1 MFTDVI
7 LMWKEK
13 TNDRLEK
20 RYYIVLRLL
29 IFIVIIWNIHIL
41 VLATRIEQKD
51 NEIWQQRV
59 EIEDLKEQI
68 DRERIN
74 K

>member
-1 MFTDVI
+1 MID
-7 LMWKEK
+7 WK
-13 TNDRLEK
+13 R
-20 RYYIVLRLL
+20 RYYIILRLL

-51 NEIWQQRV
+51 DEIWQQKI
-59 EIEDLKEQI
+59 EIEDLKEQL

>member
-1 MFTDVI
+1 MKD
-7 LMWKEK
+7 WKRK
-13 TNDRLEK
+13 
-20 RYYIVLRLL
+20 YYIVLVLL
-29 IFIVIIWNIHIL
+29 KFIVIIWNIQIL
-41 VLATRIEQKD
+41 VLAPRIEQKD

-59 EIEDLKEQI
+59 EIEDLKEQL

>member
-1 MFTDVI
+1 MID
-7 LMWKEK
+7 WK
-13 TNDRLEK
+13 K

-51 NEIWQQRV
+51 NEIWQQKI
-59 EIEDLKEQI
+59 EIEDLKEQL
-68 DRERIN
+68 DKERIR

>member
-1 MFTDVI
+1 MID
-7 LMWKEK
+7 WK
-13 TNDRLEK
+13 K

-41 VLATRIEQKD
+41 VLATRIEEKE

-59 EIEDLKEQI
+59 EIEDLKEQL
-68 DRERIN
+68 DKERIN

>member
-1 MFTDVI
+1 MID
-7 LMWKEK
+7 WKRK
-13 TNDRLEK
+13 
-20 RYYIVLRLL
+20 YYIVLVLL
-29 IFIVIIWNIHIL
+29 IFIVIIWNIQIL

-68 DRERIN
+68 DLLERG
-74 K
+74 KK

>member
-1 MFTDVI
+1 MID
-7 LMWKEK
+7 WK
-13 TNDRLEK
+13 R

-29 IFIVIIWNIHIL
+29 ILIVIIWNIHIL
-41 VLATRIEQKD
+41 VLATRIEKKD

-59 EIEDLKEQI
+59 EIEDLKEQL
-68 DRERIN
+68 DRERIG